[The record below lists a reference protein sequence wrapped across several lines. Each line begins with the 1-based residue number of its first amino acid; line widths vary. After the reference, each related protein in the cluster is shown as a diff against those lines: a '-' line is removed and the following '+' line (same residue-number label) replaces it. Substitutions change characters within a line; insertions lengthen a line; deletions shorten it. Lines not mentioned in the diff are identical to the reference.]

1 MPALSDTSPKTSPS
15 TSSDAP
21 LKSSMP
27 ILSGASLPEKHT
39 SPKRKPHRKLSTSDS
54 HQDPL
59 QQKTHGKNTSSEVS
73 LDSTAQQN
81 HSSSSPSQKKTSRS
95 NVPQAA
101 TSLRLS
107 AKPTSRESASASAPA
122 HGPALHKPAPRE
134 ASHPDADLIIIGSGP
149 AALTAAVYARRAGL
163 SVKIYERASIGGTL
177 NEISDLENFPGFEG
191 PGAELARTM
200 RQQAER
206 YGVEIRYGECTEVRR
221 SAQGCELLVDGEKA
235 TARSI
240 LIATGA
246 APRRLDL
253 PMNGE
258 APPFS
263 YCALCD
269 GALAQG
275 KRVAMIGGAN
285 AAVQEALYLA
295 DLAKDVVLITHSEL
309 KADQYLQDLLRRA
322 ENIEVRENV
331 EPTAKMLRAFDH
343 VFVAIGKRPSSECLR
358 DLAEELLSDRG
369 LLDERGY
376 ILTNEDSEYPHQTVA
391 PGIFAAG
398 DVRHGAVQQAV
409 TAAGEG
415 AAAAIE
421 IANWLKTDDS
431 GIFPQNP

>member
-1 MPALSDTSPKTSPS
+1 MPVF
-15 TSSDAP
+15 
-21 LKSSMP
+21 
-27 ILSGASLPEKHT
+27 SGASPEEKHAPSKQNSCYK
-39 SPKRKPHRKLSTSDS
+39 SPVSDS
-54 HQDPL
+54 YQDPL
-59 QQKTHGKNTSSEVS
+59 QQQATQREET
-73 LDSTAQQN
+73 T
-81 HSSSSPSQKKTSRS
+81 QKK
-95 NVPQAA
+95 
-101 TSLRLS
+101 S
-107 AKPTSRESASASAPA
+107 AKKETPLENVHNS
-122 HGPALHKPAPRE
+122 APRE
-134 ASHPDADLIIIGSGP
+134 APHQEIDLIIIGSGP

-206 YGVEIRYGECTEVRR
+206 YGAEIRYGECTEVRR

-246 APRRLDL
+246 APRRLNL
-253 PMNGE
+253 PTHGE

-275 KRVAMIGGAN
+275 KHVAMIGGAN

-322 ENIEVRENV
+322 ENIEVRENL
-331 EPTAKMLRAFDH
+331 EPTAKILREFDH

-358 DLAEELLSDRG
+358 SLAEELLSDRG

-376 ILTNEDSEYPHQTVA
+376 ILTNEDSEYPHQTVV

>member
-1 MPALSDTSPKTSPS
+1 MPVF
-15 TSSDAP
+15 
-21 LKSSMP
+21 
-27 ILSGASLPEKHT
+27 SGASSEGKHASSKQKSRHK
-39 SPKRKPHRKLSTSDS
+39 SPASDPY
-54 HQDPL
+54 QDPL
-59 QQKTHGKNTSSEVS
+59 QQ
-73 LDSTAQQN
+73 
-81 HSSSSPSQKKTSRS
+81 
-95 NVPQAA
+95 QAA
-101 TSLRLS
+101 Q
-107 AKPTSRESASASAPA
+107 REETTRK
-122 HGPALHKPAPRE
+122 KPAKKETPLENVRNSVPRE
-134 ASHPDADLIIIGSGP
+134 APHQGTDLVIIGSGP

-206 YGVEIRYGECTEVRR
+206 YGAEIRYGECTEVRR

-240 LIATGA
+240 LVATGA
-246 APRRLDL
+246 APRRLNL

-275 KRVAMIGGAN
+275 KHVAMIGGAN

-295 DLAKDVVLITHSEL
+295 DLANDVVLITHSEL

-331 EPTAKMLRAFDH
+331 EPTAKMLREFDH

-358 DLAEELLSDRG
+358 GLAEELLSDRG

-376 ILTNEDSEYPHQTVA
+376 ILTNEDSEYAHQTVV

-431 GIFPQNP
+431 GIFLQNP